1 MFYSHHFSR
10 PETLIRACFWLSEF
24 GIKPFQMQVDHDACR
39 LNLLIGRGDS
49 IEVESIINALES
61 SDPKGH
67 PGVWEANA
75 NPGIVH
81 QSESP
86 IPRPHAPS
94 RSPISWHPDE
104 RHPTGDRGL
113 AAMIEAMR
121 AVS

>member
-10 PETLIRACFWLSEF
+10 PETLTRACFWLSEF

-61 SDPKGH
+61 ADPKGR
-67 PGVWEANA
+67 PGIWGPNA
-75 NPGIVH
+75 NPGTMHLEAPPGSH
-81 QSESP
+81 QA
-86 IPRPHAPS
+86 APS

-104 RHPTGDRGL
+104 PRSTTDLGL
-113 AAMIEAMR
+113 APMIEAIR
-121 AVS
+121 GAS